1 MTNSTRPSLA
11 FSLVEGVFII
21 VHGKDPPLDTE
32 WDKLVN
38 ATVQNYL
45 RTGYTCALALSKG
58 GTPTTAQ
65 RHRFD
70 VFVRNEI
77 MPKYGLPR
85 GRMAVLSDSGF
96 TRAVVTA
103 SAMMSQNWFAR
114 TIRGSDAPQMY
125 RAFSTSELSPALT
138 WLEIS
143 SSKHSIIA
151 RELDRLRNDVG

>member
-1 MTNSTRPSLA
+1 MRPSLA
-11 FSLVEGVFII
+11 FALCEGVLVI
-21 VHGKDPPLDTE
+21 VHGKDPPLDTA
-32 WDKLVN
+32 WDKLVDLS
-38 ATVQNYL
+38 VQNYL
-45 RTGYTCALALSKG
+45 RTGYTCALAFSKG

-77 MPKYGLPR
+77 MPRHGLPR

-114 TIRGSDAPQMY
+114 TIRGGDAPQMY
-125 RAFSTSELSPALT
+125 RAFSTNELVYALN
-138 WLEIS
+138 WLDIPTT
-143 SSKHSIIA
+143 KHQAIE
-151 RELDRLRNDVG
+151 RELDRLRNEVG